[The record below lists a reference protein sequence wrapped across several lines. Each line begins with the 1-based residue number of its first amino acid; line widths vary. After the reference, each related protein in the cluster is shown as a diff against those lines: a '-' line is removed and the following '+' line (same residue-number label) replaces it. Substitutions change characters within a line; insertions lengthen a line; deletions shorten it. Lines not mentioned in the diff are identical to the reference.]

1 MEESTYRHFGSND
14 SAISSPAERI
24 LAFSQLEK
32 GRPSRPANY
41 VRMTNGKKKI
51 VAVLSDLMFIVKIQ
65 EAAKRAGLDV
75 VFVRSQE
82 DALEQAKDSP
92 AVMIVDLNA
101 TGLDALQMI
110 EQLKQNAET
119 SKISLLGYVSHV
131 QADLKQAAQQ
141 RGCDMVIARSAF
153 SQNLPTI
160 LRRYA

>member
-1 MEESTYRHFGSND
+1 
-14 SAISSPAERI
+14 
-24 LAFSQLEK
+24 
-32 GRPSRPANY
+32 
-41 VRMTNGKKKI
+41 MTTEKKKI
-51 VAVLSDLMFIVKIQ
+51 VAVLSDLMFTVKIQ

-75 VFVRSQE
+75 VFVSSQE
-82 DALEQAKDSP
+82 DALEQAKRNP

-101 TGLDALQMI
+101 TGLDTLGII
-110 EQLKQNAET
+110 EELKQDAQT

-141 RGCDMVIARSAF
+141 KGCDMVIARSAF